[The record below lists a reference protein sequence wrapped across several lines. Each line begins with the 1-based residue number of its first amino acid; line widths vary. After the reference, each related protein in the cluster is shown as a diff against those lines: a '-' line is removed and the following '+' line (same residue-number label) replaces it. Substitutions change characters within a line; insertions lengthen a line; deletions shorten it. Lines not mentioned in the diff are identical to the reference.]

1 MFCDRSMSFEVIDA
15 LFNPGCYDTVYPY
28 SYLFTWFVTIPH
40 SLLAQ
45 LAFPADNAK
54 YSESLSPGKSLLAVA
69 VRCMCGPKQAICP
82 GSLVKDVQA
91 PDAGRNTKE

>member
-1 MFCDRSMSFEVIDA
+1 MSFEVIDA

-40 SLLAQ
+40 SLLTQ

-54 YSESLSPGKSLLAVA
+54 FGELPFTLEA
-69 VRCMCGPKQAICP
+69 CP
-82 GSLVKDVQA
+82 NMNQLPAMS
-91 PDAGRNTKE
+91 